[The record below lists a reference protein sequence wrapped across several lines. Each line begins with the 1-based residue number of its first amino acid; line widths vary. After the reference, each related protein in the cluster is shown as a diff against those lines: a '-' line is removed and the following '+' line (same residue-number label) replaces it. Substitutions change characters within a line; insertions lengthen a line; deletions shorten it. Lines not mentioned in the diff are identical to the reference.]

1 MVKALK
7 RLLTTSFYCPFARS
21 FWHCFGLNIPLDD
34 VSPGLVVETF
44 RDQLGLPFFMKI
56 VILISWSIWITQ
68 NDFIFRNVQPTQQH
82 AFFIFKKEFAL
93 VILRAKS
100 PNIVEQM
107 DRHPLVTSLFFVSCF
122 FLVSFW
128 ILFCFFSILIYNQ
141 GCKPLLFPQ
150 EKVTI
155 HDFL

>member
-44 RDQLGLPFFMKI
+44 RDQLGLPFFMEI
-56 VILISWSIWITQ
+56 VILISWSIWITR

-107 DRHPLVTSLFFVSCF
+107 DRHPLVTALFFSCQLLDLVL
-122 FLVSFW
+122 FLFNINIQPGVQTPPIS
-128 ILFCFFSILIYNQ
+128 SGKSYYS
-141 GCKPLLFPQ
+141 
-150 EKVTI
+150 
-155 HDFL
+155 

>member
-1 MVKALK
+1 MKALK

-21 FWHCFGLNIPLDD
+21 FWHCFGLNTPLDD

-44 RDQLGLPFFMKI
+44 RDQLGLPFFHGNRHSHQLEYLGNPKWFH
-56 VILISWSIWITQ
+56 LQECST
-68 NDFIFRNVQPTQQH
+68 TQQH

-107 DRHPLVTSLFFVSCF
+107 DRHPLVTFFFVSCF

-150 EKVTI
+150 GKVTI